1 MNYHNITKC
10 DMVNGTG
17 IRVVVWVAGCIHQC
31 KNCHNPQ
38 TWDENGGIPF
48 DEGALEEIYE
58 CLRDDDY
65 EGITF
70 SGGDPLHPNNRKTIL
85 ELAKK
90 IKEDFP
96 TKTVWLYSGFQWDF
110 IKTLDNIE
118 YVDVV
123 IDGKYV
129 EELSKP
135 SPQWRGSTNQ
145 RIIDVKKS
153 LSSNQ
158 VIEKEV

>member
-10 DMVNGTG
+10 DMANGTG
-17 IRVVVWVAGCIHQC
+17 VRVVVWVAGCIHQC

-48 DEGALEEIYE
+48 DESALEEIYE

-118 YVDVV
+118 YVDIV

>member
-10 DMVNGTG
+10 DLANGEG

-48 DEGALEEIYE
+48 DKNALEEIYE

-65 EGITF
+65 DGITF

-96 TKTVWLYSGFQWDF
+96 TKTIWLYSGFEWDF
-110 IKTLDNIE
+110 IKNLENIE
-118 YVDVV
+118 HIDIV

-129 EELSKP
+129 EALSNP

-153 LSSNQ
+153 IKENK
-158 VIEKEV
+158 VILY